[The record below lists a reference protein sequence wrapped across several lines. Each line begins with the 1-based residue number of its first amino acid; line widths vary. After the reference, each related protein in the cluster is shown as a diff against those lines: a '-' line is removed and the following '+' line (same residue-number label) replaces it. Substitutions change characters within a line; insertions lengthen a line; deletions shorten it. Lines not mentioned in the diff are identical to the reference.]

1 MAGDV
6 KGDLQ
11 AYDEVSR
18 LLRREVDHL
27 QTYIEAL
34 HDAPND

>member
-1 MAGDV
+1 LVMLDNT
-6 KGDLQ
+6 
-11 AYDEVSR
+11 